1 MPLQVAKP
9 PIAARKAVHSM
20 LGRVVA
26 AHADHVSALRS
37 ASPSSVAISTPH
49 RVAVLGLDR
58 IHSGMSLRSAAH
70 KKGWRFFVH
79 DGDKVVAT
87 ANSSIT
93 GKGKHGFAH
102 ITDGRFV
109 GGTERA
115 IRRAEL
121 LESVQ
126 KGRFEPLL
134 LQVPAIHVV
143 ALWLRN
149 LDHDDDLIIP
159 ISPAP
164 KPLRSYHALSA
175 RDFVAVLTELAS
187 QVQRDHAEAHRN
199 RTT

>member
-1 MPLQVAKP
+1 MPLHVAKP
-9 PIAARKAVHSM
+9 PMAAQKAVHSM
-20 LGRVVA
+20 LRRVVE
-26 AHADHVSALRS
+26 ADAEHVSALRS
-37 ASPSSVAISTPH
+37 SSPSTVAISTPH

-58 IHSGMSLRSAAH
+58 IHSGMSLRSAAD

-79 DGDKVVAT
+79 DGDKIVAT
-87 ANSSIT
+87 ANSST
-93 GKGKHGFAH
+93 GSKGKHGFAH
-102 ITDGRFV
+102 MTDGRFV
-109 GGTERA
+109 NGTERA

-149 LDHDDDLIIP
+149 LDNDDDLIMP
-159 ISPAP
+159 LSPAP
-164 KPLRSYHALSA
+164 KPLRPYRALST

-187 QVQRDHAEAHRN
+187 QVQRDHAEAHR
-199 RTT
+199 R